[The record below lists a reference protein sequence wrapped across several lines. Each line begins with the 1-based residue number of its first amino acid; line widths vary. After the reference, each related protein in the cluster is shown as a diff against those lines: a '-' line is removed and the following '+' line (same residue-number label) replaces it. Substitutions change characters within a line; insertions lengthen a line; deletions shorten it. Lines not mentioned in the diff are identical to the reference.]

1 MNTNINLMKSRTI
14 STIKKLI
21 RFNDIGFVFD
31 NLENL
36 VIMPIPY
43 KEENVD
49 NKNYKINKKYALEAL
64 TIAEQTIKKLTD
76 ELFLRSTTFE
86 YIRATNPDFCTNMES
101 KISETEYLKYKALLQ
116 ECIEVLVA
124 IIYSGK
130 CNKRKS
136 EKQLLTRQFTIR

>member
-1 MNTNINLMKSRTI
+1 MNTNINLMRSRTI

-21 RFNDIGFVFD
+21 RFNDIGFVFN

-43 KEENVD
+43 KEENGD
-49 NKNYKINKKYALEAL
+49 NESYKINKQYALKAL
-64 TIAEQTIKKLTD
+64 PIAEQTIKKLTD

-86 YIRATNPDFCTNMES
+86 YIRETNPEFCTNMES
-101 KISETEYLKYKALLQ
+101 KISETEYLEYKALLQ
-116 ECIEVLVA
+116 ECIEALTA
-124 IIYSGK
+124 LIYSGK

-136 EKQLLTRQFTIR
+136 EKQFLTRQFTIR